1 MQDLASQPVF
11 FLQHLYIKDL
21 SFESPRVPESFTTT
35 AEVKVDAK
43 VDVLHRALPLDEGG
57 FEVSL
62 HLVARTI
69 DQDKRPIFVMDLLY
83 AANFIL
89 RNIPDNL
96 MERVLR
102 VDAALIMFPYVSQ
115 VVADLSQ
122 RGGFPPLRLTSP
134 NFEMMYQQF
143 EAASQPVI
151 TH

>member
-11 FLQHLYIKDL
+11 LLQHLYVKDL
-21 SFESPRVPESFTTT
+21 SFESPRAPESFTASAAVT
-35 AEVKVDAK
+35 VDAK
-43 VDVLHRALPLDEGG
+43 VDVVHRPVPSVDGG
-57 FEVSL
+57 FEVNV
-62 HLVARTI
+62 HLIARTV
-69 DQDKRPIFVMDLLY
+69 DQDKRPLFVIDLLY

-102 VDAALIMFPYVSQ
+102 VDAAIILFPYASQ

-122 RGGFPPLRLTSP
+122 RGGFAPLHLMPP

-143 EAASQPVI
+143 AAANQPII